1 MAKGYVIRSEIIN
14 NPQDTL
20 RDDYQRIKN
29 IKLGQKQS
37 WLGRPYYLGAPN
49 IPVRDPQITFL
60 EKMLTMLT
68 VQLKPPTALTRNE
81 LLAVR
86 TKIAV
91 CIYIKSQLS
100 NRSKLKELID
110 NKLGITAYN
119 TITDE
124 DIRLCLEAA
133 NILIQQDLF
142 GRMNEEFHKR
152 GQSGLCET
160 TWLNFSKY
168 VRDQLTLPP
177 PKPNALPFASIG
189 SYLMGQT
196 GYYAGGAIGSICGG
210 VLSEQLVTS
219 RLYLTT
225 AVGTIALL
233 INVSPVGA
241 ALIAPV
247 AVHSFLTAFFRISLG
262 HLTAIAGKMLG
273 QSMGGFAGFL
283 LDATAWLFKE
293 TWEMMQAFLY
303 NQQHNLTGYKI
314 SNGAYVCNGMELPGE
329 NKPDISVSD
338 KKMIHIQIDID
349 ENGQAKALMDGKP
362 FVLDYPLQ
370 MKAATLLEP
379 SVAFS
384 PVV

>member
-1 MAKGYVIRSEIIN
+1 MAKGYVISSEIIN

-60 EKMLTMLT
+60 EKMLAMLT

-86 TKIAV
+86 TTIAV
-91 CIYIKSQLS
+91 CLYIKSQLS

-110 NKLGITAYN
+110 NKLGITANN

-124 DIRLCLEAA
+124 DLRLCLEAA

-152 GQSGLCET
+152 GQSGLCEI

-168 VRDQLTLPP
+168 VRDQLALPP
-177 PKPNALPFASIG
+177 PKPNTFPFASMG
-189 SYLMGQT
+189 SYLVGQT

-210 VLSEQLVTS
+210 LLSEQLVTS
-219 RLYLTT
+219 RIYLTT

-233 INVSPVGA
+233 INVSPAGA

-262 HLTAIAGKMLG
+262 HLTAIAGKILG
-273 QSMGGFAGFL
+273 QGVGGFAGFL

-293 TWEMMQAFLY
+293 TWESVQAFLY
-303 NQQHNLTGYKI
+303 NQQNNVTGYKI
-314 SNGAYVCNGMELPGE
+314 SNGAYVCNGMELTGE
-329 NKPDISVSD
+329 NQADMPVSD

-349 ENGQAKALMDGKP
+349 EKGQAKALMDGKP

-370 MKAATLLEP
+370 VKAATLLEP
-379 SVAFS
+379 AVVFS
-384 PVV
+384 PVG